1 MQPVAPRRHAAR
13 IAVWPW
19 PTLAL
24 VAPHLFAL
32 AVMVGTEQP
41 LTPMLAFLLGW
52 VFFNAFWIVLIG
64 RPAVAGLLTLL
75 SLVLL
80 ILLSRLKH
88 EILLMTVNFVD
99 LMMIDADTTAFLLQV
114 FPQLGPRAALA
125 VLAAAALVA
134 LVWRLDVWRVSRLR
148 AAALAAGSL
157 AALVSLSTAVPN
169 DPWEEFHAENYFSKY
184 VRSGV
189 TAAGDL
195 VTRGILDQD
204 RGAVARLAADPGPC
218 TVEQPPHVI
227 VIHDE
232 SSFDARAIPGIKV
245 PEGYGE
251 YFRSFDGR
259 ARTLLVEGP
268 GGPSWYT
275 EYNILTGLSA
285 RSYGRFIDFATRIA
299 AGRVER
305 GFAHNF
311 VRCGYRTTT
320 LYPMYGA
327 FLSARRFQETA
338 GIQRFLDS
346 KALGASFLDPDA
358 FYFNAAADLFS
369 RERGQGPQFMLV
381 YTAQNHF
388 PWTSRYRPDL
398 ARDWKDLG
406 NRADVDEYLRRQHL
420 TEVDYKAFIER
431 LKREFP
437 AERFLIVRFG
447 DHQPYFAR
455 HLIDPAQDDTMLVRR
470 VAAADPRFLATYYA
484 IEAINFTPKDL
495 SSSLDVLD
503 APHLPLAV
511 LEAAGVPL
519 DPSFREQKAILRRCR
534 GLLFR
539 CNGGEEARRFNRQLI
554 EAGMIKGL

>member
-1 MQPVAPRRHAAR
+1 
-13 IAVWPW
+13 
-19 PTLAL
+19 
-24 VAPHLFAL
+24 
-32 AVMVGTEQP
+32 MVGTEKP
-41 LTPMLAFLLGW
+41 VVPMLAFVLGW
-52 VFFNAFWIVLIG
+52 VFFNACWIVLFG
-64 RPAVAGLLTLL
+64 RPAVAGVLTLV

-80 ILLSRLKH
+80 ILLSQFKH
-88 EILLMTVNFVD
+88 DILLMTVNFFD
-99 LMMIDADTTAFLLQV
+99 LMMIDADTLAFLLQV
-114 FPQLGPRAALA
+114 FPRLGLKVALGALA
-125 VLAAAALVA
+125 AVALVV
-134 LVWRLDVWRVSRLR
+134 LVWRLDIRRVSRRR

-157 AALVSLSTAVPN
+157 TALVALAAAVPN
-169 DPWEEFHAENYFSKY
+169 DPWEEFYAESYFSKY

-189 TAAGDL
+189 TAAGEY

-204 RGAVARLAADPGPC
+204 RGTVAGLAAADPGPC

-232 SSFDARAIPGIKV
+232 SSFDARAISGIRV
-245 PEGYGE
+245 PEGYGA
-251 YFRSFDGR
+251 YFKSFDGR

-275 EYNILTGLSA
+275 EYNILTGLSV

-311 VRCGYRTTT
+311 ARCGYKTTT
-320 LYPMYGA
+320 FYPMYGS
-327 FLSARRFQETA
+327 FLSARRFQQTA

-346 KALGASFLDPDA
+346 KALGAGFLDPDA
-358 FYFNAAADLFS
+358 FYFNAAADLLA

-388 PWTSRYRPDL
+388 PWSFRYRPDL
-398 ARDWKDLG
+398 AKDWQDPG

-420 TEVDYKAFIER
+420 TEVDYKAFIHR
-431 LKREFP
+431 LKREF
-437 AERFLIVRFG
+437 AGERFLIVRFG

-455 HLIDPAQDDTMLVRR
+455 HLIDPKQDDTMLVRR
-470 VAAADPRFLATYYA
+470 IAAGDPRFLATYYA
-484 IEAINFTPKDL
+484 IDAINFTPKDL

-519 DPSFREQKAILRRCR
+519 DRSFREQKAILQRCR

-539 CNGGEEARRFNRQLI
+539 CNGGAEAHRFNRQLI
-554 EAGMIKGL
+554 DAGLIKGL